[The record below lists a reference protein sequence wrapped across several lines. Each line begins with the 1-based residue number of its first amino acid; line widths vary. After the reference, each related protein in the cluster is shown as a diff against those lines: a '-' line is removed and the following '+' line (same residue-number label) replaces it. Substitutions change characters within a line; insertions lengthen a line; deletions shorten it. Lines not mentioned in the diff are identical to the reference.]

1 MVATIEQKVTW
12 DEYRNMEFD
21 DHDLFIYELLNG
33 NLVRRTA
40 PSVKHQ
46 NVITNLIISMGVFNR
61 EKKMG
66 RIFTAPIDVYFDGKN
81 GVQPDLIFIKT
92 ERLFIIENEDYVN
105 GAPDLIIE
113 VISPGS
119 IRRDRVDKKDLFE
132 QFAVKEFW
140 LIDPQNKTI
149 EIYTMENN
157 AYRLHEFQEQEGK
170 ITSLVLEGFEIDVK
184 DVFESSAI

>member
-12 DEYRNMEFD
+12 DEYREMEFD

-46 NVITNLIISMGVFNR
+46 NVVANLMIAMGVLNR
-61 EKKMG
+61 EKKLG
-66 RIFTAPIDVYFDGKN
+66 KIFTAPIDVYFDGKN
-81 GVQPDLIFIKT
+81 GVQPDLLFIKT
-92 ERLFIIENEDYVN
+92 DRLFIIENEDYVSA
-105 GAPDLIIE
+105 APDLVVE

-119 IRRDRVDKKDLFE
+119 IKRDRVEKKDLYE
-132 QFAVKEFW
+132 RYAVKEFW
-140 LIDPQNKTI
+140 LIDPQYKTV

-157 AYRLHEFQEQEGK
+157 AYRLHEFQEQVGK
-170 ITSLVLEGFEIDVK
+170 ITSLVVEGFEIEVK
-184 DVFESSAI
+184 DIFED

>member
-1 MVATIEQKVTW
+1 MVATVEQKMTW
-12 DEYRNMEFD
+12 DEYRDTEFD

-46 NVITNLIISMGVFNR
+46 NVVTNLMVSMGIWNR
-61 EKKMG
+61 EKKLG
-66 RIFTAPIDVYFDGKN
+66 KIFTAPIDVYFDGKN
-81 GVQPDLIFIKT
+81 GVQPDLVFIKT

-105 GAPDLIIE
+105 GAPDLVVE

-119 IRRDRVDKKDLFE
+119 IRRDRVDKKDLYE
-132 QFAVKEFW
+132 RYAVKEFW
-140 LIDPQNKTI
+140 LIDPQNKTV

-170 ITSLVLEGFEIDVK
+170 VTSLVLEGFEIDVAAI
-184 DVFESSAI
+184 FES